1 MADMLVKLYELPPVH
16 DRLVALE
23 EKGIVIKR
31 PIGPENYAVIDWI
44 RDNFAR
50 IWAGESENAFF
61 RSPRSIFV
69 ATRGTEILGFACYDA
84 TAKGFFGPTGVAKEE
99 RGQGIGA
106 ALLLSC
112 LHAMRDEGYGYAI
125 IGGVGPADFYSKI
138 CGATMIENVGR
149 GIYKDMLRERLEQDG
164 DKLTEEEKA
173 IIESYLG
180 IV

>member
-1 MADMLVKLYELPPVH
+1 MLVKLYDLPPVH
-16 DRLVALE
+16 ERLVALE
-23 EKGIVIKR
+23 QKGIVIKR

-44 RDNFAR
+44 RDNFVR

-84 TAKGFFGPTGVAKEE
+84 TAKGFFGPTGVAKDE

-112 LHAMRDEGYGYAI
+112 LYAMRDEGYGYAI
-125 IGGVGPADFYSKI
+125 IGSAGPVDFYNKMS
-138 CGATMIENVGR
+138 GATVIEDSVP
-149 GIYKDMLRERLEQDG
+149 GIYKDL
-164 DKLTEEEKA
+164 
-173 IIESYLG
+173 I
-180 IV
+180 

>member
-44 RDNFAR
+44 RDNFVR

-84 TAKGFFGPTGVAKEE
+84 TAKGFFGPTGVAQEE

-112 LHAMRDEGYGYAI
+112 LYAMRDEGYGYAI
-125 IGGVGPADFYSKI
+125 IGGVGPADFYSKV

-149 GIYKDMLRERLEQDG
+149 GIYKDMLRAKSE
-164 DKLTEEEKA
+164 
-173 IIESYLG
+173 
-180 IV
+180 

>member
-1 MADMLVKLYELPPVH
+1 MADLLVKLYEIPPAQP
-16 DRLVALE
+16 DIDALA
-23 EKGIVIKR
+23 KKNIVIRR
-31 PIGPENYAVIDWI
+31 PIGPENWGVIAWI
-44 RDNFAR
+44 KEHFDAG
-50 IWAGESENAFF
+50 WASEAENAFF
-61 RSPRSIFV
+61 RSPKSIYI
-69 ATRGTEILGFACYDA
+69 AIRENKDENGYITPEMLGFACYDA

-149 GIYKDMLRERLEQDG
+149 GIYKNMLRAKSE
-164 DKLTEEEKA
+164 
-173 IIESYLG
+173 
-180 IV
+180 